1 MSKPA
6 SWEQSNRTPMTDVVT
21 LIGGASQGKDADG
34 YDVPATPTEREIF
47 GGFAKGVSRAEYY
60 EAAKAGVRL
69 SATVEIWEDDYQSER
84 LLEHDGHRY
93 QIGRTWP
100 TGRGTLQ
107 LYLTEVWR

>member
-21 LIGGASQGKDADG
+21 LIDEKSVETDDDG
-34 YDVPATPTEREIF
+34 YTITKTPVTREIF
-47 GGFAKGVSRAEYY
+47 GGFAQGVSRAEYY

-69 SATVEIWEDDYQSER
+69 SATVEIWEDDYQGER
-84 LLEHDGHRY
+84 LLEHEGHRY